1 MPSADDP
8 IPTEPEIIRQLERM
22 LASAYFVSAPRLAP
36 FLNLVVRT
44 TIDGN
49 DIDEDT
55 IGYTLFPD
63 SFRPDESSDVRVNG
77 RNLRKRL
84 DEYYADDGIDDPV
97 IIALPQPSAKRIKLA
112 PGEAYRPAFGYNR
125 RHPID
130 QDYRRAVYHLSQCKP
145 GDDGIALDY
154 FVSVLK
160 REPLHASA
168 HAGKAEVHLRRAMY
182 YHVYLTPE
190 ACMKQAQVSVDE
202 ALRCNLKLWRAH
214 AIQGTLHCFHRR
226 WDAAQAAFDTALTCD
241 AHLTRYGAWYYP
253 AYLVAMG
260 QSHEAVALTN
270 ERAREKSEDLPSQIV
285 HGVFLYLARRFDEAV
300 FVLALAEAMNARQWL
315 TRTVSALVAR
325 AKNEPAAAHIILVHQ
340 LVGDDILPG
349 LLSLCL
355 TESLRLRKSPEQLGE
370 SRRNATDPLFAAV
383 YAALDE
389 IIDTLPTPSEQL
401 TQLNERSKRK
411 YVAPIQLALACM
423 AVNDG
428 RNAVKHLADACSE
441 FYPLVAWMHILP
453 VFDGLRG
460 RKDFQKLVERAGF
473 PVVAP
478 DANAV

>member
-1 MPSADDP
+1 
-8 IPTEPEIIRQLERM
+8 M

-55 IGYTLFPD
+55 IGYTLFPET
-63 SFRPDESSDVRVNG
+63 FRPDESSDVRVNG

-97 IIALPQPSAKRIKLA
+97 IIALPQPPAKRIKLA
-112 PGEAYRPAFGYNR
+112 PGEAYKPTFGYNP

-130 QDYRRAVYHLSQCKP
+130 QDYRRAVYHLSQCNP

-154 FVSVLK
+154 FASVLT

-168 HAGKAEVHLRRAMY
+168 HAGKADVDVRRAMY
-182 YHVYLTPE
+182 YHEYVTPE
-190 ACMKQAQVSVDE
+190 ASLKQAQVSAEE
-202 ALRCNLKLWRAH
+202 ALRCNPKLWRAH
-214 AIQGTLHCFHRR
+214 AVQGILHCFHRR
-226 WDAAQAAFDTALTCD
+226 WDAAQAAFDNALTCD
-241 AHLTRYGAWYYP
+241 ANLTRYGAWYYP
-253 AYLVAMG
+253 AFLVAIG
-260 QSHEAVALTN
+260 QTDKAVALTK
-270 ERAREKSEDLPSQIV
+270 ERAREKSEDLPSQMIY
-285 HGVFLYLARRFDEAV
+285 GVFLYLARRFDQAV
-300 FVLALAEAMNARQWL
+300 FALALAEAMNARQWL
-315 TRTVSALVAR
+315 TRTASALLAL
-325 AKNEPAAAHIILVHQ
+325 AENEPAAAHIILVHQ
-340 LVGDDILPG
+340 LVGDDILSG

-355 TESLRLRKSPEQLGE
+355 AESLRLRKSPEQWGK
-370 SRRNATDPLFAAV
+370 SRTNATDPLFAAV

-389 IIDTLPTPSEQL
+389 LIDTLPAPSQQL

-428 RNAVKHLADACSE
+428 RNAVKHLADACRE

-473 PVVAP
+473 LVVAP
-478 DANAV
+478 DADAV